1 MLETAINYW
10 RVGVLGHVYSRM
22 SPYGH
27 TLKCQKPNE
36 YEFQIRLGFDALMGF
51 ERPIG
56 LDPWWGPEQPSKGG
70 AQGGVQGSPPKGLYK
85 QRRGRLKTLTLATIH
100 ADEQYHEQ

>member
-27 TLKCQKPNE
+27 TLKGQKPNE
-36 YEFQIRLGFDALMGF
+36 DEIQIRLGLDALMGLI
-51 ERPIG
+51 RPIG
-56 LDPWWGPEQPSKGG
+56 LDLRWDSEQP
-70 AQGGVQGSPPKGLYK
+70 
-85 QRRGRLKTLTLATIH
+85 T
-100 ADEQYHEQ
+100 